1 MSTTRETIETNIPF
15 AGFYYSNY
23 DDELGATLDSQVE
36 WFESEYDLDKEQAL
50 EYSEILFRYTDWR
63 HAWEVIAKHYVTAFS
78 KCFKEWTE
86 VDLKADFNK
95 MISPRE
101 YNFETD
107 RIFGMV
113 DEAAILALY
122 DKVDEATLRRIIEE
136 RFTSRSGFISFYP
149 NSLDLWP
156 SNALEWDV
164 NQICTL
170 LMCFLPED
178 WERDVF
184 EATFQGGEAFE
195 AWEGSVDW
203 NAVELAW
210 AEYLQ
215 EEAA

>member
-1 MSTTRETIETNIPF
+1 MSDRIETNIPF
-15 AGFYYSNY
+15 AGFYCSRY
-23 DDELGATLDSQVE
+23 DDELDAAMSSQVDH
-36 WFESEYDLDKEQAL
+36 FASEYNLDYEQSGK
-50 EYSEILFRYTDWR
+50 YSEILFRYTDWR
-63 HAWEVIAKHYVTAFS
+63 QTQEVIARYYVNAFNN
-78 KCFKEWTE
+78 CFKEWTD

-107 RIFGMV
+107 RIFVMV

-136 RFTSRSGFISFYP
+136 RFTSCSGFVSFYS

-156 SNALEWDV
+156 SNVLEWDV
-164 NQICTL
+164 NQVCTL

-178 WERDVF
+178 WESEVF
-184 EATFQGGEAFE
+184 YATFYSGEAFE
-195 AWEGSVDW
+195 TWEGSVDW